1 MHKGV
6 RLPIT
11 CPVCN
16 ADKEHLLH
24 LFFDC
29 RFAENCWQ
37 SVDLKY
43 DMREAYSVSDCLL
56 HESAIAKYEDIVSI
70 CLVLW
75 GIWFWRNKKV
85 WQNQWMNHAI
95 PMEIT
100 FKVYKEWKTARK
112 SSVDTRAMSVNGA
125 SNLKRW
131 QPLVSGELK
140 LNVDAS
146 FFPGHE
152 SFSVG
157 MVLRDQEGAFVGGN
171 VLRYSGQQL

>member
-1 MHKGV
+1 MYCAMTLCTQSEGWRRIWRLSIPHKVKIFVWRLCRNNVPVRIRLMHKGV

-85 WQNQWMNHAI
+85 WQNQWMNQGRTI
-95 PMEIT
+95 
-100 FKVYKEWKTARK
+100 R
-112 SSVDTRAMSVNGA
+112 GA
-125 SNLKRW
+125 G
-131 QPLVSGELK
+131 VG
-140 LNVDAS
+140 
-146 FFPGHE
+146 PGGIFHRPINIYMC
-152 SFSVG
+152 G
-157 MVLRDQEGAFVGGN
+157 
-171 VLRYSGQQL
+171 